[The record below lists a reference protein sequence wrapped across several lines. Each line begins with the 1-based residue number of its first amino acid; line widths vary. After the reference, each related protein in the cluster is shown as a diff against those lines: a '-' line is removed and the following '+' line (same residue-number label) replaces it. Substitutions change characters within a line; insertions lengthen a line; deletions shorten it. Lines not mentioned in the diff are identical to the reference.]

1 MERARVIWEEE
12 LKLPRLKPQ
21 APWYG
26 YDLGAWTD
34 ELEHQAKLAVA
45 RRLLGNRP
53 HHRRSAGAAT
63 SR

>member
-1 MERARVIWEEE
+1 MIWEEE
-12 LKLPRLKPQ
+12 LKLPKLKPQ

-34 ELEHQAKLAVA
+34 ELEHQAALAV
-45 RRLLGNRP
+45 RGDYWETGRIM
-53 HHRRSAGAAT
+53 RSVAGAT